1 MQKNHAK
8 RTALALFLLFAVTVS
23 AQAAKIADVIPI
35 GHTVGIK
42 MQAEGVLIVQLTEVQ
57 GADGTHSPAKE
68 AGVQEGDVLCRAGE
82 TALHSNDDL
91 QKQVALSAGQPI
103 KLTLE
108 RGDAEKSVTVT
119 PCRDKTGA
127 YRIGVLA
134 RDSLAGIGTLTYVD
148 PQTGAFGS
156 LGHGICDSE
165 TGVLLPLQEGTI
177 IHSTVS
183 SVQRGKAGE
192 PGSLQGEFSTEKPLG
207 TVAQNTES
215 GIFGTITDDSLYSEL
230 QCVPVASADE
240 IKIGD
245 AEILSNVDGDSVQ
258 RYSVQ
263 IVKLYPAND
272 EYGRSMMLRVTEVI
286 HQVGVPAHIKG
297 YQYLR
302 EAIMMAVEDIES
314 VSAITKVLYPSIAKK
329 FKTTSSRVE
338 RAIRHAIEVAWDRGD
353 IETLQNY
360 FGYTVSGVK
369 GKPTNSEFISMI
381 ADRLRLQMRFGA

>member
-23 AQAAKIADVIPI
+23 AQAAKIAEVIPI

-192 PGSLQGEFSTEKPLG
+192 PGSLAGR
-207 TVAQNTES
+207 
-215 GIFGTITDDSLYSEL
+215 IFDRKTARNRG
-230 QCVPVASADE
+230 
-240 IKIGD
+240 
-245 AEILSNVDGDSVQ
+245 AEHRKRHFRHHNGRFAVQ
-258 RYSVQ
+258 RAAVR
-263 IVKLYPAND
+263 A
-272 EYGRSMMLRVTEVI
+272 GR
-286 HQVGVPAHIKG
+286 VG
-297 YQYLR
+297 R
-302 EAIMMAVEDIES
+302 
-314 VSAITKVLYPSIAKK
+314 
-329 FKTTSSRVE
+329 RN
-338 RAIRHAIEVAWDRGD
+338 
-353 IETLQNY
+353 QN
-360 FGYTVSGVK
+360 
-369 GKPTNSEFISMI
+369 
-381 ADRLRLQMRFGA
+381 R

>member
-8 RTALALFLLFAVTVS
+8 CTALALFLLFAVTVS
-23 AQAAKIADVIPI
+23 AQAAKIAEVIPI

-165 TGVLLPLQEGTI
+165 TGVA
-177 IHSTVS
+177 
-183 SVQRGKAGE
+183 R
-192 PGSLQGEFSTEKPLG
+192 LG
-207 TVAQNTES
+207 
-215 GIFGTITDDSLYSEL
+215 F
-230 QCVPVASADE
+230 
-240 IKIGD
+240 
-245 AEILSNVDGDSVQ
+245 
-258 RYSVQ
+258 
-263 IVKLYPAND
+263 
-272 EYGRSMMLRVTEVI
+272 
-286 HQVGVPAHIKG
+286 
-297 YQYLR
+297 
-302 EAIMMAVEDIES
+302 
-314 VSAITKVLYPSIAKK
+314 
-329 FKTTSSRVE
+329 
-338 RAIRHAIEVAWDRGD
+338 
-353 IETLQNY
+353 
-360 FGYTVSGVK
+360 
-369 GKPTNSEFISMI
+369 
-381 ADRLRLQMRFGA
+381 

>member
-23 AQAAKIADVIPI
+23 AQAAKIAEVIPI

>member
-1 MQKNHAK
+1 MALETVEIDNGPRLVSPEPEPEDFDSEASLRPKTLEEYIGQDKAK
-8 RTALALFLLFAVTVS
+8 ENLKIYL
-23 AQAAKIADVIPI
+23 QAAKMRGEPLDHLLLYGPPGLGKTTLACIVA
-35 GHTVGIK
+35 HE
-42 MQAEGVLIVQLTEVQ
+42 MGVQIRITSGPAIEKPGDLAALLTNL
-57 GADGTHSPAKE
+57 
-68 AGVQEGDVLCRAGE
+68 QEGDVLCKAGE

-230 QCVPVASADE
+230 QCVPVASGDE

-272 EYGRSMMLRVTEVI
+272 EYGRSMMLRVTDSQLAEKTGGTSTFT
-286 HQVGVPAHIKG
+286 HQNGTFTA
-297 YQYLR
+297 
-302 EAIMMAVEDIES
+302 
-314 VSAITKVLYPSIAKK
+314 KVMLC
-329 FKTTSSRVE
+329 
-338 RAIRHAIEVAWDRGD
+338 G
-353 IETLQNY
+353 
-360 FGYTVSGVK
+360 
-369 GKPTNSEFISMI
+369 
-381 ADRLRLQMRFGA
+381 

>member
-23 AQAAKIADVIPI
+23 AQAAKIAEVIPI

-192 PGSLQGEFSTEKPLG
+192 PGSLQGEF
-207 TVAQNTES
+207 
-215 GIFGTITDDSLYSEL
+215 GTITDDSLYSEL

-272 EYGRSMMLRVTEVI
+272 EYGRSMMLRVTDSQLAE
-286 HQVGVPAHIKG
+286 
-297 YQYLR
+297 
-302 EAIMMAVEDIES
+302 
-314 VSAITKVLYPSIAKK
+314 
-329 FKTTSSRVE
+329 KTGGIVQGMSGSP
-338 RAIRHAIEVAWDRGD
+338 I
-353 IETLQNY
+353 LQNGKLIGAVTHVLVDNPME
-360 FGYTVSGVK
+360 GYG
-369 GKPTNSEFISMI
+369 ISMQK
-381 ADRLRLQMRFGA
+381 LQKQSV

>member
-23 AQAAKIADVIPI
+23 AQAAKIAEVIPI

-215 GIFGTITDDSLYSEL
+215 GIFGTITDDSLYGEL

-258 RYSVQ
+258 RY
-263 IVKLYPAND
+263 
-272 EYGRSMMLRVTEVI
+272 
-286 HQVGVPAHIKG
+286 
-297 YQYLR
+297 YLSR
-302 EAIMMAVEDIES
+302 LS
-314 VSAITKVLYPSIAKK
+314 SSIRR
-329 FKTTSSRVE
+329 TTNTG
-338 RAIRHAIEVAWDRGD
+338 AAWDPPRDRFASLPEKTGG
-353 IETLQNY
+353 IVQGMSGSPILQNGKLIGAVTHVLVDNPME
-360 FGYTVSGVK
+360 GYG
-369 GKPTNSEFISMI
+369 ISMEKML
-381 ADRLRLQMRFGA
+381 AAG